1 MVAEVQYALSL
12 LLSMMASPWCS
23 LICAQR
29 TNLIHPVVSGL
40 GKEETL
46 DFVAVSF
53 DVLQSAV

>member
-1 MVAEVQYALSL
+1 MQYALSL